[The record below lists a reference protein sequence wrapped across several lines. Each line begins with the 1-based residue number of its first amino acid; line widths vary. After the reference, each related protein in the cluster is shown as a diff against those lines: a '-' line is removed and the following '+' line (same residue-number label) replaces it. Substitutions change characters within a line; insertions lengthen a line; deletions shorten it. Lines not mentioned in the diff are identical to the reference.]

1 MKRSKHIRVLDSR
14 LFSERQW
21 RFRYNAAPR
30 LAAKHSLRRLW
41 RQAYFGISCRMFPKV
56 FVIAFLVL
64 FMKPFL
70 PVVSAAGSPEQEYQQ
85 VRTIALR
92 DARVRAAYED
102 ADRRLEEKI
111 IQIDPALAPYVQR
124 RKEGQGASASA
135 QKAPGAHVKLGGFV
149 KPAATKPAAPTRTHV
164 IAKGE
169 TLGGIAEK
177 YGVSV
182 AALKAANHIG
192 DEKKLSVGKVLSI
205 PEGAKAKGKI
215 LD

>member
-1 MKRSKHIRVLDSR
+1 
-14 LFSERQW
+14 
-21 RFRYNAAPR
+21 
-30 LAAKHSLRRLW
+30 
-41 RQAYFGISCRMFPKV
+41 MFPRV
-56 FVIAFLVL
+56 FAVVVLVL
-64 FMKPFL
+64 LMKPFL
-70 PVVSAAGSPEQEYQQ
+70 PVASAAGSLEQEYQQ

-111 IQIDPALAPYVQR
+111 IQIDPALASYVQH
-124 RKEGQGASASA
+124 RKEGQGASAP
-135 QKAPGAHVKLGGFV
+135 KAVGAHVKLGGFV
-149 KPAATKPAAPTRTHV
+149 KPASPTRTHV

-182 AALKAANHIG
+182 AALKAANHIV
-192 DEKKLSVGKVLSI
+192 DEKKLVVGKALSI
-205 PEGAKAKGKI
+205 PEGAKTKRKI